1 MRRARGGFTLME
13 GLIASVV
20 LAILA
25 LGVIGSV
32 STAYEQSEYVHD
44 GATAI
49 TLARQLMDEIVS
61 KPYSSSNPLGTGGTR
76 STFTNVCA
84 YNKYSDASE
93 SMPLLSG
100 GTLDVTGSESYARSV
115 SVAEGNKPSIDT
127 LSPATDFATVTVT
140 VTYPNGQTVSIPEIV
155 AKYSI
160 QR

>member
-1 MRRARGGFTLME
+1 ME

-44 GATAI
+44 SATAI
-49 TLARQLMDEIVS
+49 TLSRQLMDEIVS
-61 KPYSSSNPLGTGGTR
+61 KPYSPSDPLGTGGTR
-76 STFTNVCA
+76 STFVNVSA
-84 YNKYSDASE
+84 YNRYSDTST
-93 SMPLLSG
+93 SVPLLGG
-100 GTLDVTGSESYARSV
+100 GTLDVTGSESFTRSV
-115 SVAEGNKPSIDT
+115 SIPLTAAQVLVNSVPVSN
-127 LSPATDFATVTVT
+127 SSDFKIVTVT